1 MHNNNDFVRFALTF
15 VVALLA
21 PVYAASVHSTNA
33 LAISTGFGNHTCAL
47 TGVGGVKCWGAN
59 ESGQLGNNSFS
70 QSTIPVDVLGLA
82 GAVAAVANGDEFTC
96 ALTRAGGVKCWG
108 ANLNGQLGNSAF
120 PNGSPTPVDVDG
132 LTAGVAAVSAGEAHA
147 CALTKTGGVKCWGF
161 NGGGQL
167 GNGSSVDSFTPVD
180 VTGLGSGV
188 KAVAAGY
195 DHTCALT
202 THGGIKCWGTNG
214 FGQFGNG
221 TTVDSPTPVNGG
233 LTTGVSAIAVGTFH
247 TCGLSTSRVLKCW
260 GLNQNGQLG
269 NGSTAQFEVAP
280 VAVARLGNEV
290 LAVAGGGLHT
300 CALTTDHAKCWGSN
314 AYGQLGDGTTAD
326 RFTPVAVQGLGDDDI
341 HRISAGGAHTCV
353 ITEDGGAKCWG
364 WNFNGQLGNNT
375 TINSVRP
382 VAVFGLGGED

>member
-1 MHNNNDFVRFALTF
+1 MHKNNGFTRVALTF
-15 VVALLA
+15 VVSLLT
-21 PVYAASVHSTNA
+21 PLYAASVHSANA

-47 TGVGGVKCWGAN
+47 TGAGGVKCWGAN
-59 ESGQLGNNSFS
+59 EAGQLGDNTFS
-70 QSTIPVDVLGLA
+70 QSTIPVGVVGLA
-82 GAVAAVANGDEFTC
+82 SAVAAVANGDEFTC

-132 LTAGVAAVSAGEAHA
+132 LTAGVAAISAGEAHA

-167 GNGSSVDSFTPVD
+167 GNGTSIDSYTPVD
-180 VTGLGSGV
+180 VIGLGSGV

-202 THGGIKCWGTNG
+202 THGGIKCWGFNG

-221 TTVDSPTPVNGG
+221 STVDSPTPVDGG

-247 TCGLSTSRVLKCW
+247 TCGLSASRVLKCW

-269 NGSTAQFEVAP
+269 SGSTAQFEVTP
-280 VAVARLGNEV
+280 VEVARLGNEV
-290 LAVAGGGLHT
+290 LAVSGGGLHT
-300 CALTTDHAKCWGSN
+300 CALTVDHAECWGSN

-326 RFTPVAVQGLGDDDI
+326 RFTPVVVEGLGDDDN
-341 HRISAGGAHTCV
+341 HRISAGGAHTCA

-364 WNFNGQLGNNT
+364 WNFNGQLGDNT

-382 VAVFGLGGED
+382 VAVFGLSGDD